1 MASHWNPRKKKNLRL
16 KRPGNILTF
25 IQVSLMLSED
35 LNYGPSVNGTIQ
47 IQWGSEYRTSSEFEW
62 WEVVQ
67 MSNDPVFEW
76 HLNTKQ
82 PDHLKMAGISNIR
95 FSNDRD

>member
-47 IQWGSEYRTSSEFEW
+47 IQWGSEYRTSSVFKW
-62 WEVVQ
+62 SKRVCLPNVQ
-67 MSNDPVFEW
+67 LFKS
-76 HLNTKQ
+76 
-82 PDHLKMAGISNIR
+82 HLKTSKVSDMNTLVDS
-95 FSNDRD
+95 